1 MDDTIC
7 CIYMKQC
14 CVYLVFIYGSGI
26 LQCQIKQCYR
36 YLVPVFLNLLWTI
49 LETVWISMLNKWR
62 CFSGILS
69 LHNFAQVFCLLED
82 KLVLFSSHQSN
93 TICNNSHLMP
103 VVAAT
108 NFHGLSPYET
118 TAPPPFHFQLSR
130 SMSIIIKFVN
140 FGIPKGIKL
149 V

>member
-7 CIYMKQC
+7 CIYVKQC
-14 CVYLVFIYGSGI
+14 YVYLVFIYGSGI
-26 LQCQIKQCYR
+26 LQCHIKQCYR

-82 KLVLFSSHQSN
+82 KLVLFSSH
-93 TICNNSHLMP
+93 
-103 VVAAT
+103 
-108 NFHGLSPYET
+108 
-118 TAPPPFHFQLSR
+118 
-130 SMSIIIKFVN
+130 
-140 FGIPKGIKL
+140 
-149 V
+149 